1 MSGAPKGTV
10 NVERR
15 AWDKDKYEQRAKDR
29 EEYGDEFV
37 DGKEAQAEI
46 RNRQEF
52 QAAEPGAQGPA
63 GSKRSWLKHRE
74 GGFGFEKSSGT
85 CKVLTEPEVQK
96 KATGWYCDVCECLLR
111 DSASYL
117 DHINGKKHQR
127 KLGYSMR
134 VERVG
139 VDAVR
144 ERFCEQTEKRAAT
157 KALVERHKTLDVGEE
172 YERRLAARDEDEQA
186 EKAARREAKRQRREE
201 QAAAD
206 QEEDPNFDAEM
217 NAMMGFGG
225 FGGSKKKR

>member
-74 GGFGFEKSSGT
+74 GGYRQGVPSLAAAGRA
-85 CKVLTEPEVQK
+85 PVQRP
-96 KATGWYCDVCECLLR
+96 AT
-111 DSASYL
+111 A
-117 DHINGKKHQR
+117 
-127 KLGYSMR
+127 
-134 VERVG
+134 
-139 VDAVR
+139 AVR
-144 ERFCEQTEKRAAT
+144 ARKGQGGR
-157 KALVERHKTLDVGEE
+157 RHG
-172 YERRLAARDEDEQA
+172 
-186 EKAARREAKRQRREE
+186 
-201 QAAAD
+201 
-206 QEEDPNFDAEM
+206 
-217 NAMMGFGG
+217 
-225 FGGSKKKR
+225 